1 MLRTPTARQQR
12 PRTAKKSRLQE
23 LQYQLVHV
31 IGALLMHFSS
41 FWRARTKGSLV
52 SAFHNV
58 WYLGFVIGTQVTA
71 TSGKIYTVIK
81 EIGRGGF
88 GVVYLVQDEAGAQ
101 HALKILSPASDPEVQ
116 LSFEQELQSTAGLHH
131 RNILSVHD
139 HGSVALGADRALF
152 TVAEYCPD
160 GDYRRVV
167 DEYARTRPPL
177 DKVLDDFHQILDG
190 LEVLHTKIL
199 HRDLK
204 PENVLRQG
212 DVKKLADFG
221 LAKFVDQATRTLTF
235 KGLGT
240 PRYMAPEVWDRR
252 GLTAATDLYA
262 IGVMLF
268 EALTGTA
275 PFTGT
280 DIIQIRERHLYSPAP
295 RAKSLNADIPD
306 FLDGIVKKML
316 AKDPRDR
323 YQSARDANDA
333 LRAVAR
339 ESGNSPGQ
347 EIAARMRKHHD
358 AKEAEELRILES
370 YNAAQ
375 DAQAR
380 NRYKQEE
387 LLALFDEVMSE
398 INASLEEVKI
408 TIQPLAT
415 GRAYIFGNRTLL
427 VHFFD
432 SGALF
437 RDPWVP
443 GRLEVLRK
451 RHVVHAG
458 YIEIA
463 ENGEDREG
471 WNIVLVRPSDK
482 MYGDWLLV
490 ETRVHPL
497 TGRSA
502 RFEPI
507 ATKAQLFAD
516 NLACHWRQ
524 AMHTFVLKDKPLEK
538 GDVYQVFGVFIPKV

>member
-1 MLRTPTARQQR
+1 MPGGGLESSEIAR
-12 PRTAKKSRLQE
+12 L
-23 LQYQLVHV
+23 
-31 IGALLMHFSS
+31 SS
-41 FWRARTKGSLV
+41 FWRARSKSSFV
-52 SAFHNV
+52 SVFLNV
-58 WYLGFVIGTQVTA
+58 WYLGFVIGTKVTA

-88 GVVYLVQDEAGAQ
+88 GVVYLAQDEVGAQ

-116 LSFEQELQSTAGLHH
+116 LSFGQELQSTAGLHH
-131 RNILSVHD
+131 PNILSVHD
-139 HGSVALGADRALF
+139 HGSMVLGADQALF

-177 DKVLDDFHQILDG
+177 ERVLDDFHQILDG

-235 KGLGT
+235 KGFGT
-240 PRYMAPEVWDRR
+240 PQYMAPEVWARH
-252 GLTAATDLYA
+252 GVTAATDLYA

-268 EALTGTA
+268 EALTGIP
-275 PFTGT
+275 PFTGG
-280 DIIQIRERHLYSPAP
+280 DIMQVRDGHLYTPAP
-295 RAKSLNADIPD
+295 RAKSLNPDIPD

-333 LRAVAR
+333 LRALAR
-339 ESGNSPGQ
+339 ESGNSLGQ

-370 YNAAQ
+370 YKAAE

-387 LLALFDEVMSE
+387 LLTLFDEVMSE
-398 INASLEEVKI
+398 INGSLEEVKI
-408 TIQPLAT
+408 RIQSFAT
-415 GRAYIFGNRTLL
+415 GRAYLFGNRTLL

-432 SGALF
+432 FGALF
-437 RDPWVP
+437 RDPLVP
-443 GRLEVLRK
+443 GRLEVLRQ

-458 YIEIA
+458 YIEIT

-471 WNIVLVRPSDK
+471 WNIVLVRPSDE

-490 ETRVHPL
+490 ETRVNPL
-497 TGRSA
+497 TGRRT

-516 NLACHWRQ
+516 NLFCHWRP
-524 AMHTFVLKDKPLEK
+524 AMHSFVLKDKPLEK
-538 GDVYQVFGVFIPKV
+538 VDVYQIFGVFIPKP